1 MAERAVIHRD
11 IRSSNVL
18 LTGALSAK
26 VAGFGLARMAAD
38 EEGRGG
44 SVNCSHLRRLQL
56 LPSWRSMRVLQGSKP
71 DGVGAVL
78 AEDDGGELN
87 PWSRWL
93 AWKKRRGA
101 GGSWRSCH
109 RRRTGTR
116 STVGT

>member
-1 MAERAVIHRD
+1 
-11 IRSSNVL
+11 
-18 LTGALSAK
+18 
-26 VAGFGLARMAAD
+26 MAAD

-101 GGSWRSCH
+101 AAQGDPATGGGQGRDRPWAPD
-109 RRRTGTR
+109 
-116 STVGT
+116 